1 MRAALRRRLRLAALT
16 DALAVLDGGIWST
29 RCLHCRRTLQLRDD
43 GEPLGHTT
51 LEHVVPQAWFGR
63 RAAAALT
70 ARVGDDADDPRNLAL
85 ACARCN
91 HDKGTTPGDPAMHA
105 RARWSARCW
114 TPACCVGDHRPPR
127 CDGRAPAAVRARRDA
142 VAASRVARRGAAR
155 FSVTQYATLKRAW
168 G

>member
-29 RCLHCRRTLQLRDD
+29 RCLHCRRTLQVRDD

-63 RAAAALT
+63 HAAAALT
-70 ARVGDDADDPRNLAL
+70 VRVGDDADDPRNLAL

-91 HDKGTTPGDPAMHA
+91 HDKGKGHDARGPRDA
-105 RARWSARCW
+105 RAREVIGALLDTRLLRW
-114 TPACCVGDHRPPR
+114 RPP
-127 CDGRAPAAVRARRDA
+127 PAAV
-142 VAASRVARRGAAR
+142 
-155 FSVTQYATLKRAW
+155 
-168 G
+168 